1 MADINKVKK
10 DLAEIQR
17 LYKNLGETN
26 PYEGMDA
33 FKVAASKSE
42 VEKFTKH

>member
-33 FKVAASKSE
+33 SKVAASKCSISPI
-42 VEKFTKH
+42 T